1 LRKLVATLAVVAAAC
16 GGAMTAHAAGIGD
29 CSPIK
34 DFARLRVCGAFTG
47 SLSAIVAYYKDRDGS
62 VAGFL
67 MERYYSDAAIKQI
80 DDRWPKSRIMDLA
93 VPDVRIRSVTLSST
107 RRATIVARVVLV
119 EGGPG
124 QPFYEKPARVYR
136 ISMARINEKWIAT
149 AIR

>member
-34 DFARLRVCGAFTG
+34 DFARLRVCGAFT
-47 SLSAIVAYYKDRDGS
+47 GS